1 MRLFTPTIL
10 WMLLGKGSADKP
22 DIIFILADDLGEK
35 VKFSGDNVK
44 WSFSPGVNDVGWNN
58 PSSPTSHLDSLAEEG
73 VILDS
78 AYTLPIC
85 SPSRAALLTGTVQFS
100 AGVDI
105 SFMLFIVVMITNSN

>member
-1 MRLFTPTIL
+1 MKFFNPTIL

-35 VKFSGDNVK
+35 FKSCCNNLK
-44 WSFSPGVNDVGWNN
+44 QSFSPGVNDVGWNN

-85 SPSRAALLTGTVQFS
+85 SPSRAALLTGTTMIFS
-100 AGVDI
+100 RII
-105 SFMLFIVVMITNSN
+105 SI

>member
-105 SFMLFIVVMITNSN
+105 SYMLFIVVMITNSS

>member
-78 AYTLPIC
+78 AYLHPPHLFPLQ
-85 SPSRAALLTGTVQFS
+85 SGPLDRYS
-100 AGVDI
+100 AVFCRG
-105 SFMLFIVVMITNSN
+105 

>member
-1 MRLFTPTIL
+1 MKFFKPTIL

-35 VKFSGDNVK
+35 FKSCCNNLK
-44 WSFSPGVNDVGWNN
+44 RSFSPGVNDVGWNN

-85 SPSRAALLTGTVQFS
+85 SPSRAALLTGTTMIFS
-100 AGVDI
+100 RII
-105 SFMLFIVVMITNSN
+105 SI